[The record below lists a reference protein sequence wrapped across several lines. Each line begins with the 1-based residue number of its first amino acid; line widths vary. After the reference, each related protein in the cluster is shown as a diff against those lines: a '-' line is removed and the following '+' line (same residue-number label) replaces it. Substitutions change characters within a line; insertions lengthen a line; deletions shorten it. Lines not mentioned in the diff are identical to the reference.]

1 MDLLILF
8 WFIFGT
14 VIGSFLN
21 AVIYR
26 LPKGETL
33 AGRSKCPCCRKV
45 LTFFELI
52 PLISYVLL
60 GGKCSNCDSKISIQY
75 PLVEVASGLAWI
87 FAYTQ
92 GDTLIQL
99 ILLGI
104 IFSLLVAIF
113 TYDVLHML
121 IPDVFSM
128 PLIVLSLIF
137 LFVENESVS
146 LGLLAT
152 GPVLALFFFL
162 LWFIS
167 KGKWMGFGD
176 VKLAIPL
183 GWLAGVQG
191 VFFMFLLSF
200 WIGAIVSI
208 CLILV
213 ASAVRGEK
221 IFSMKSQ
228 VPFAPFLIV
237 AYFIVE
243 YWNISFENLL
253 GVVSVL

>member
-1 MDLLILF
+1 MNLLILF
-8 WFIFGT
+8 WFVFGT

-33 AGRSKCPCCRKV
+33 LGRSKCPCCRKV

-52 PLISYVLL
+52 PLISYVFLR
-60 GGKCSNCDSKISIQY
+60 GKCSNCESKISVQY
-75 PLVEVASGLAWI
+75 PLVEVASGLVWL
-87 FAYTQ
+87 FAYTL
-92 GDTLIQL
+92 GDTLTHL
-99 ILLGI
+99 ILLGV
-104 IFSLLVAIF
+104 IFSLLIAIF

-128 PLIVLSLIF
+128 PLIVLSFIL

-146 LGLLAT
+146 FELLAV
-152 GPVLALFFFL
+152 GPILALFFFI
-162 LWFIS
+162 LWLIS
-167 KGKWMGFGD
+167 KGRWMGFGD

-191 VFFMFLLSF
+191 AFFVFLLSF

-208 CLILV
+208 FLILV
-213 ASAVRGEK
+213 LSVIRKEK

-228 VPFAPFLIV
+228 VPFAPFLII

-243 YWNISFENLL
+243 YWNISFEKVLS
-253 GVVSVL
+253 VVSVL

>member
-1 MDLLILF
+1 MDLFILF

-14 VIGSFLN
+14 LIGSFLN

-26 LPKGETL
+26 LPKSETL
-33 AGRSKCPCCRKV
+33 MGRSKCPCCKKV

-52 PLISYVLL
+52 PLISYILL
-60 GGKCSNCDSKISIQY
+60 RGKCSNCDSKISVQY
-75 PLVEVASGLAWI
+75 PLVEVASGLAWL
-87 FAYTQ
+87 FAYIQ
-92 GDTLIQL
+92 GDAFIHF

-104 IFSLLVAIF
+104 AFSLLVAIF
-113 TYDVLHML
+113 VYDVLHML
-121 IPDVFSM
+121 IPDVFSL
-128 PLIVLSLIF
+128 PLIALSFVL

-146 LGLLAT
+146 LALFAT
-152 GPVLALFFFL
+152 GPVLALFFFI

-167 KGKWMGFGD
+167 KGRWMGFGD

-183 GWLAGVQG
+183 GWLVGVQG
-191 VFFMFLLSF
+191 VFFVFLLSF

-208 CLILV
+208 LLILV
-213 ASAVRGEK
+213 QGVARGERV
-221 IFSMKSQ
+221 FSMKSQ
-228 VPFAPFLIV
+228 VPFAPFLII

-243 YWNISFENLL
+243 YWNISFEKVL